1 MAKNVFTQFTSYSI
15 IGILCVA
22 VDFLSYNLMAFFLGV
37 EISIAK
43 AISFVLGSVNSF
55 ILNKRI
61 TFKSNAK
68 PLKEILLFCIVYI
81 VSLLVN
87 YYTHDYFL
95 KISSGYIPFVTA
107 TIFSIAINFSGQKL
121 IVFRK

>member
-1 MAKNVFTQFTSYSI
+1 MAKNVFTQLTSYSI
-15 IGILCVA
+15 IGILSVA

-43 AISFVLGSVNSF
+43 AISFVLGSINSF
-55 ILNKRI
+55 ILNKRV

-68 PLKEILLFCIVYI
+68 PLKEILLFCIVYT

-87 YYTHDYFL
+87 YCTHDYFL

-107 TIFSIAINFSGQKL
+107 TIFSIAINFTGQKL
-121 IVFRK
+121 IVFKK

>member
-1 MAKNVFTQFTSYSI
+1 MAKNVFTQLTSYSI
-15 IGILCVA
+15 IGILSVA

-68 PLKEILLFCIVYI
+68 PLKEILLFCVVLYCLII
-81 VSLLVN
+81 SELL
-87 YYTHDYFL
+87 YTRLFL

-107 TIFSIAINFSGQKL
+107 TIFSIAINFTGQKL
-121 IVFRK
+121 IVFKK